1 MLSPL
6 LLAVAACAYDEHLPQ
21 VDLHGTL
28 VVPRA
33 AATRSIEDPRTGE
46 ITEVTDAR
54 WIGPVYMG
62 AYSGV
67 DDQNYGYPHPEIGPV
82 IGSTDGNTYPYGG
95 GSLGRFDYA
104 CFEALVCKVATG
116 RFYDFEHM
124 IEWFNDIIDE
134 PITDDFGAVVDSPD
148 YFRSYCY
155 ELLNFTDDFELS
167 FIACPDGRE
176 GCNGLH
182 FEQNDD
188 GDFEAE
194 FDLWQVNYQPN
205 MQIWGW
211 MDSPGADYNFT
222 TCNPDIGQRNTEY
235 ANDSTYGTNYG
246 DLLNFPQ
253 KYIGTG
259 DYVVQNPYA
268 TQAADADAWRS
279 TGETVNLTFDYKLEN

>member
-1 MLSPL
+1 MLSAL
-6 LLAVAACAYDEHLPQ
+6 LLNVLGCAYDEHLPQ
-21 VDLHGTL
+21 VDVHGT
-28 VVPRA
+28 VVIPRA
-33 AATRSIEDPRTGE
+33 AATRDITDARTGE
-46 ITEVTDAR
+46 VSTITDAR
-54 WIGPVYMG
+54 WIGPVFMG

-67 DDQNYGYPHPEIGPV
+67 DSQNYGYPHPEIGPV

-95 GSLGRFDYA
+95 GSLGRFDFA
-104 CFEALVCKVATG
+104 CFEALVCEVNTG

-134 PITDDFGAVVDSPD
+134 PITDEFGAVVDNPD

-167 FIACPDGRE
+167 FISCPDGRE

-182 FEQNDD
+182 FEENAD

-194 FDLWQVNYQPN
+194 FDLWQVNYQAG

-211 MDSPGADYNFT
+211 MDSPGSDYNFT
-222 TCNPDIGQRNTEY
+222 TCNPELGQQNTEY
-235 ANDSTYGTNYG
+235 ANDSTFGTNYN

-259 DYVVQNPYA
+259 DYLVQAPY
-268 TQAADADAWRS
+268 TTEAADADAWRES
-279 TGETVNLTFDYKLEN
+279 GERAALTLDYLLE